1 MNRNLL
7 YGAVLVLAV
16 SLLVGSGGFSAVSA
30 DRGVGAAVA
39 ADERAY
45 LGIQDRTPAE
55 GTVAGE
61 PITLLE
67 VTDNFPADVDLDS
80 VRLTDAQ
87 APIALRS
94 GSLELDPS
102 GDVTATCTA
111 PTDGTETVSIR
122 LRASGAGVE
131 MALNRQIAVD
141 CSPAALDPAD
151 ITFYGCGKA
160 HVGAPDATLDSGLD
174 VTLVGVNGGGVTET
188 ADTVTA
194 ADRST
199 AGPKGKSIGLAVP
212 SEGLVV
218 TNPNYDFD
226 ADDCSGAAAGTPAEG
241 IPGDPRDTLDGATSS
256 EE

>member
-1 MNRNLL
+1 MNRNVL
-7 YGAVLVLAV
+7 YGALLVLSV

-30 DRGVGAAVA
+30 DRGIGAAVA

-67 VTDNFPADVDLDS
+67 VTDNFPEDVDLDS
-80 VRLTDAQ
+80 VQLTDAE

-94 GSLELDPS
+94 GSVELDPS

-131 MALNRQIAVD
+131 TTLARQIAVD
-141 CSPAALDPAD
+141 CSPEALEPAD
-151 ITFYGCGKA
+151 VTFYGCGKA

-174 VTLVGVNGGGVTET
+174 VTLIGVNGGGVTET
-188 ADTVTA
+188 TDTVTA
-194 ADRST
+194 TDRGT
-199 AGPKGKSIGLAVP
+199 TGAKGKTIGLAVP

-218 TNPNYDFD
+218 TNPNYDVE
-226 ADDCSGAAAGTPAEG
+226 ANNCSGAAAGNPAGG
-241 IPGDPRDTLDGATSS
+241 IPGDPRDTLDGATGS
-256 EE
+256 EG